1 MQKPTI
7 KQVLDLLENKYGK
20 RKFAPH
26 HDPLSE
32 LILTIL
38 SQNTSDLNSRAAF
51 AALKSHFKNWE
62 DLLKADPANI
72 AEIIK
77 SGGLGQ
83 IKAGRIQQALQGIQ
97 ERQGSLDL
105 SLLETMPVSQ
115 AREWLKSF
123 PGVGNKTANCVLLFA
138 LGRPALPVDTHIF
151 RVSKRLGLIPEK
163 ASLDD
168 AHRILEKSVKPGDIY
183 TFHLL
188 MIEHGRQT
196 CIAQRPR
203 CPVCILKEICP
214 SFAKFTGTRK

>member
-1 MQKPTI
+1 MKKPTVQ
-7 KQVLDLLENKYGK
+7 QVLELLINKYGK
-20 RKFAPH
+20 REFAPH

-51 AALKSHFKNWE
+51 ANLKSRFQNWE
-62 DLLKADPANI
+62 DILKADPANI

-83 IKAGRIQQALQGIQ
+83 IKAARIQHALQGIKDK
-97 ERQGSLDL
+97 QGSLDL
-105 SLLETMPVSQ
+105 AWLENLPVSQ
-115 AREWLKSF
+115 AREWLKSL

-168 AHRILEKSVKPGDIY
+168 AHQILEKLVPCEQIY
-183 TFHLL
+183 NFHLL

-196 CIAQRPR
+196 CIAQHPR
-203 CPVCILKEICP
+203 CPVCILQEICP
-214 SFAKFTGTRK
+214 SFGKFTGIKK